1 MERPMSIALQYSSA
15 QRYALPILATLAI
28 HVALLMLLQPHEP
41 SSRRFSQSE
50 QRSVLLLRPTLRSAP
65 TIERQ
70 SSSPLEI
77 KPRQKDVTQPPPSRS
92 TAITFP
98 APIEAET
105 LAQAPDIDWHNESER
120 SAKSVVSEAHAP
132 PKQRSLDSRPAG
144 AEAGS
149 NEKPVDFDWSLSSK
163 PYGLTPDGLPYIHL
177 GERCVYVLPM
187 PIIACGFGAKP
198 PPNRNLFE
206 RMGDPNL
213 PDSSVP
219 K

>member
-1 MERPMSIALQYSSA
+1 MSIALQYSSA

-132 PKQRSLDSRPAG
+132 P
-144 AEAGS
+144 
-149 NEKPVDFDWSLSSK
+149 
-163 PYGLTPDGLPYIHL
+163 
-177 GERCVYVLPM
+177 
-187 PIIACGFGAKP
+187 
-198 PPNRNLFE
+198 
-206 RMGDPNL
+206 
-213 PDSSVP
+213 SSVRWIRVRAAP
-219 K
+219 KRDRMKNRPISIGASTAKFTA